1 MPYKE
6 TKLPSGKYRVTGPT
20 GNVHAKA
27 TSKKNA
33 DAQIRIM
40 TQAEK
45 KKGGKK

>member
-6 TKLPSGKYRVTGPT
+6 TKLPSGKYRVTGPS
-20 GNVHAKA
+20 GVHAKA